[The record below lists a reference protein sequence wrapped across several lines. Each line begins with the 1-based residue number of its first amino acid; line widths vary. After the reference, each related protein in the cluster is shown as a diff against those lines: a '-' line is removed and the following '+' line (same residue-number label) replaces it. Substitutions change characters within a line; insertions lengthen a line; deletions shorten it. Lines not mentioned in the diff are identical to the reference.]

1 MNNKKF
7 KYIYGPV
14 SSWRLGSSLG
24 IDLVSQDNKIC
35 SFDCIYC
42 QILEPSLLSIER
54 KIFIPTGDIVNELGS
69 LPQDLNIDYATFSG
83 CGEPTLALNIAEVNL
98 RAKEMLKVSTAL
110 LTNSSLL
117 SRDDVRNDILDVDF
131 VIAKLDAYD
140 GGSWESINRPHED
153 LNFKAILDGIRLFR
167 LRYKGKLGIQ
177 IMFTKE
183 NQGRAQEIA
192 ELVWSFSPDEVQLN
206 TPLRESK
213 TEPLSKDDMQRVE
226 KFFKDFNVV
235 SVYDKRKKDTAWLD
249 KTETAKRRGNK
260 C

>member
-1 MNNKKF
+1 MNNNKF

-24 IDLVSQDNKIC
+24 IDLISQDNKIC

-42 QILEPSLLSIER
+42 QISEPSALSVER
-54 KIFIPTGDIVNELGS
+54 KVFIPTVDIVQEIDS
-69 LPQDLNIDYATFSG
+69 LPQGLDIDYATFSG

-98 RAKEMLKVSTAL
+98 KAKEILKVSTAL

-117 SRDDVRNDILDVDF
+117 SRDDLRNDISGVDF
-131 VIAKLDAYD
+131 VVAKLDAYD
-140 GGSWESINRPHED
+140 DASLSRINRPHKN
-153 LNFKAILDGIRLFR
+153 LNFKNILDGIRLFR
-167 LRYKGKLGIQ
+167 AQYKGKLGIQ

-183 NQGRAQEIA
+183 NRDRAKVIA
-192 ELVWSFSPDEVQLN
+192 ELVLSFSPDEVQLN

-213 TEPLSKDDMQRVE
+213 TAPLSKDDMQRVE

-235 SVYDKRKKDTAWLD
+235 SVYDKRKKDTVPLD
-249 KTETAKRRGNK
+249 KTEI
-260 C
+260 